1 MTWWIAGAAAAAAA
15 LLTAV
20 VAALRGGRR
29 AAEFTEVGQRATTA
43 EQTVVTLTSERARL
57 AAILEGLAD
66 GVIAVDARADVSLMN
81 HAALEILGLSEAP
94 VARPIYTLLRSPELQ
109 DLIASPGGRT
119 SELDLPE
126 RNRRVLVRATPMT
139 GGGYILVMSDVT
151 EVRRLETVRRDFVAN
166 VSHELRTPVSI
177 ISANTETLLD
187 GALDDPAHARPLL
200 EAAHRNA
207 ERLSRI
213 ITDLLDLSRL
223 EAGRYQIRR
232 EAVPAAVVAS
242 RAIDAVERTARERGT
257 AITVEVPPALTVEAD
272 DKALEQ
278 VLVNYLENAVKDT
291 PPGGKVHVLAR
302 PLGARV
308 RIEVRDDGPGIEAGY
323 RQRVFERFYRIDPGR
338 SREMGGTGLGL
349 SIVKHMAEAMGG
361 SVGVEP
367 VDPHGSTFWI
377 ELPAAAV

>member
-278 VLVNYLENAVKDT
+278 VLVNYLENAVKYT